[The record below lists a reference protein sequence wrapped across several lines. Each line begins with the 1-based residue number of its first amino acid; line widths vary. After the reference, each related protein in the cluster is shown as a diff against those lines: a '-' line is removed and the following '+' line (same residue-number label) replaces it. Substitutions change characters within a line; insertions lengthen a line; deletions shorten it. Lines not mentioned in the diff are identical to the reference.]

1 MIDAV
6 RVPPSAWMTSQSM
19 VIWRGPERAQFDRR
33 AQRAADQP
41 LDLLAAAARRR
52 ARERVWVAR
61 GSIAYSA
68 VTQPLPL
75 PFEERRHL
83 LLDRGGADHP
93 VSPNAI
99 SAEPSAY
106 RLQSGVMTTVRS
118 SSGFLPSGRMGP
130 VLYRRPLAHESL
142 HVSAPHSARES
153 ASSIYKLG
161 IDLLHRHAYPEEY
174 SPALSRRDPNLNKMI
189 PADARAGTT
198 VGKYKLREIVGR
210 GGMGVV
216 YRAEHVY
223 IGKEVAVKILH
234 DGYGGR
240 EESIKRFL
248 REARAASLINHPNIV
263 DVTDFGKSNDGTV
276 FFVMEYLQGEPLDG
290 VLQRERRLELL
301 RAITILNQMA
311 GALGAA
317 HAKGIVHRDLKPEN
331 VMLTRREGRRELVR
345 QITDASGAHMITE
358 REKAFDFV
366 KLLDFGVA
374 KVRDPDANE
383 GRVTQQGVVFGT
395 PEYMAP
401 ETARIGVSDPRTDVY
416 ALGVIFYEMLTGTVP
431 FIGETAVDVMLKVVS
446 EAVIPP
452 RTRAPGAE
460 ITPEAEQLIMK
471 ALAKD
476 PRQRQ
481 QSMEELFEELQHC
494 YGSVRYRRSL
504 EQVVGADPA
513 PEDETPR
520 IGPVLGADPAGHAG
534 RRDGRPHRGHEPQ
547 PDRRRA
553 DPAHPPQG
561 TAEDAADGAAG
572 TGRAAH
578 APAAASGRGD

>member
-1 MIDAV
+1 
-6 RVPPSAWMTSQSM
+6 
-19 VIWRGPERAQFDRR
+19 
-33 AQRAADQP
+33 
-41 LDLLAAAARRR
+41 
-52 ARERVWVAR
+52 
-61 GSIAYSA
+61 
-68 VTQPLPL
+68 
-75 PFEERRHL
+75 
-83 LLDRGGADHP
+83 
-93 VSPNAI
+93 
-99 SAEPSAY
+99 
-106 RLQSGVMTTVRS
+106 
-118 SSGFLPSGRMGP
+118 
-130 VLYRRPLAHESL
+130 
-142 HVSAPHSARES
+142 
-153 ASSIYKLG
+153 
-161 IDLLHRHAYPEEY
+161 
-174 SPALSRRDPNLNKMI
+174 MI

-290 VLQRERRLELL
+290 VLQRERRLDLL

-317 HAKGIVHRDLKPEN
+317 HTKGIVHRDLKPEN

-345 QITDASGAHMITE
+345 QITDESGLHMITE

-374 KVRDPDANE
+374 KVRDPDATE

-431 FIGETAVDVMLKVVS
+431 FVGETAVDVMLKVVS

-452 RTRAPGAE
+452 RTRAPTAE
-460 ITPEAEQLIMK
+460 ITPEAEHLIMK
-471 ALAKD
+471 ALSKD

-481 QSMEELFEELQHC
+481 QSMEEFFEELQHC

-504 EQVVGADPA
+504 ERSAPIPLQKKRPGSGPFTDPGPQVTPPGAMDVRGDNTGTA
-513 PEDETPR
+513 P
-520 IGPVLGADPAGHAG
+520 PAGPILLT
-534 RRDGRPHRGHEPQ
+534 RRKERHKTLPLEPLGPDGRPTPQ
-547 PDRRRA
+547 PGRPAIDTEKSRTVVSLQAAVPESTPA
-553 DPAHPPQG
+553 DKPTDDHDEWSEPALPEIDNW
-561 TAEDAADGAAG
+561 TELDID
-572 TGRAAH
+572 
-578 APAAASGRGD
+578 